1 MSRTIVVLTAVTLVL
16 AVFLPCTM
24 LLVTNPTVH
33 GVPNSKAISQNFIT
47 NANSSSFSSN
57 GGVGRG
63 FTTRIA
69 LINFDDGYKS
79 QFTNAKPV
87 LANMALRQLSL

>member
-1 MSRTIVVLTAVTLVL
+1 MEYLIQRLSHKISSLTLTA
-16 AVFLPCTM
+16 A
-24 LLVTNPTVH
+24 
-33 GVPNSKAISQNFIT
+33 A
-47 NANSSSFSSN
+47 FSSN